1 MNIEINPKGLI
12 NIENLTVFQFGMML
26 AAVQNFENDY
36 VFSTY
41 KEVRTVR
48 KVAFE
53 MSAFAI
59 ENKIELETTKV

>member
-1 MNIEINPKGLI
+1 MNIKTNGQEAISIL
-12 NIENLTVFQFGMML
+12 NISVFQFGMML

-41 KEVRTVR
+41 REKRAIR
-48 KVAFE
+48 KAAFE